1 MRAYLEG
8 HVGTPEKH
16 GGSALVRGRRT
27 LGDQVEGIYGIQM
40 FTIRREQGRLAE
52 VAPVIK
58 RFVDENPD
66 QAAWKPGFALIAC
79 DLGFQD
85 PALRLRAEGR
95 RVGKACV
102 CTYISRWSTYH

>member
-66 QAAWKPGFALIAC
+66 RAAWKPGFAPIAC

-85 PALRLRAEGR
+85 PALRILEDR
-95 RVGKACV
+95 K
-102 CTYISRWSTYH
+102 STRLNSSH